1 MTFNETT
8 VDQTRG
14 RLLRFAFLGSMVAV
28 LLCNGC
34 ASLRTPRPDPI
45 PVPQIVEMCKAGVP
59 ADEIVKK
66 LKASRTVYRLQASQ
80 LAELKAEGV
89 PDAVINYMQQ
99 TYLDAAARDAAY
111 QEWSRRNRFGNEW
124 YGGAPYGWPN
134 DRIYI
139 IREQPISRPSHP
151 QTR

>member
-1 MTFNETT
+1 MILNKTT
-8 VDQTRG
+8 ANQLSR
-14 RLLRFAFLGSMVAV
+14 RLISKVCLGSLVAL

-45 PVPQIVEMCKAGVP
+45 PVPQIVEMCKAGFP
-59 ADEIVKK
+59 ADEIIKK

-80 LAELKAEGV
+80 LAELKADGV

-111 QEWSRRNRFGNEW
+111 QEWSRRNRFENEW
-124 YGGAPYGWPN
+124 YGGAPYGWSH

-139 IREQPISRPSHP
+139 IREQPISRPA
-151 QTR
+151 QQGTR

>member
-1 MTFNETT
+1 MTFKVTT
-8 VDQTRG
+8 THQTSCRF
-14 RLLRFAFLGSMVAV
+14 LRFAFLGSLVAF

-45 PVPQIVEMCKAGVP
+45 TVPQIVEMCKAGVP
-59 ADEIVKK
+59 ADEIIKK

-80 LAELKAEGV
+80 LAELKADGV

-99 TYLDAAARDAAY
+99 TYLDAAARDAAFR
-111 QEWSRRNRFGNEW
+111 EWSNRNRFDNDGYN
-124 YGGAPYGWPN
+124 GAPYGWPN

-139 IREQPISRPSHP
+139 IREQTQPLPSGSGKH
-151 QTR
+151 

>member
-1 MTFNETT
+1 MPFKVTT
-8 VDQTRG
+8 TNQTRC
-14 RLLRFAFLGSMVAV
+14 RLLRFAFLGSMLAV

-45 PVPQIVEMCKAGVP
+45 TVPQIVEMSKAGVP

-80 LAELKAEGV
+80 LADLKADGV

-99 TYLDAAARDAAY
+99 TYLDAAAHDAAFR
-111 QEWSRRNRFGNEW
+111 EWSNRNRFDNDGYN
-124 YGGAPYGWPN
+124 GAPYGWPN

-139 IREQPISRPSHP
+139 IREQPISRPSQSQP
-151 QTR
+151 R